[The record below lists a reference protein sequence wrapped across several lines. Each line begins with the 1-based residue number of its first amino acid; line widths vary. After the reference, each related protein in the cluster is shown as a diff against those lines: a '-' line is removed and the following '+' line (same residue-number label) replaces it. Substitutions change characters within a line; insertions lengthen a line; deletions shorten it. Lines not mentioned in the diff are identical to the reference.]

1 MKILIDSEGKVLCR
15 IPILAKAIA
24 FFLVILSFSG
34 CYKEQ
39 HFDFPGPFDE
49 EQRLPDSLPFPFD
62 KNREAGIW
70 LMRDGVPDYGKILF
84 KGYTD
89 FYAAGDTLSWVLESG
104 GMRSLPHRNF
114 YPITNADHFGG
125 NPNSYRFNW
134 GYSKYFVPIGE
145 GKSFYMYTK
154 LTIGTFNATAAGIE
168 LGASWENGEIF
179 ALGLDGGSSTPTF
192 FVNVY
197 GTVVSA
203 NPAEGWPVINEV
215 ITPGVPAELEIVIHD
230 GLFYLKVNDVLCMQF
245 RLPRDRTY
253 FFTPQIRPF
262 RSYVTVHDVYI
273 ESTDAFTVDYAMHE
287 YEQGYSRIQAP
298 ALAQASNGDL
308 LLFAEGRSN
317 PRSAIE
323 RIAQQTMPA
332 GNTDIILRRSSSKG
346 ASWDEQIAVIAGQG
360 TDQTF
365 AFPQVVTTT
374 SGKIILHYSLLPGH
388 VQDNSYAFDVN
399 QQRVY
404 QVVSTDNG
412 QTWSAPTD
420 ITDDLK
426 SDVGYLRSGPGHGI
440 ELTSETFKNR
450 LVMPVAYGNKQ
461 VRVALSDDGG
471 QSWRVSAQIPGNNRQ
486 SGTVVELAD
495 SRLMMVL
502 GHSNTTPRNRLVSY
516 SSDGGET
523 WTAATNISSDVSTGN
538 FGHMFPATIVK
549 SADGTLHLITPTNR
563 ESDSQTYNGPV
574 YGVTPLLFSS
584 NDDGASFGNGV
595 PLFDHLTYRDYNSP
609 IGALDAVALAD
620 GAVVVAG
627 EGGVESPREGIV
639 IYRK

>member
-1 MKILIDSEGKVLCR
+1 MV
-15 IPILAKAIA
+15 

-39 HFDFPGPFDE
+39 HFDFPGPFE
-49 EQRLPDSLPFPFD
+49 ETQQQPDSLPFPFD

-70 LMRDGVPDYGKILF
+70 LMRNGVPDYGKILF

-89 FYAAGDTLSWVLESG
+89 FYAAGDTLSWNLEPT
-104 GMRSLPHRNF
+104 GMRSLPHRHF
-114 YPITNADHFGG
+114 YPITNDDHFGG
-125 NPNSYRFNW
+125 NPNSYQFNW
-134 GYSKYFVPIGE
+134 GYSKYFVPVGP

-154 LTIGTFNATAAGIE
+154 MTVGTFNATALGIV
-168 LGASWENGEIF
+168 LGRSWENNENF
-179 ALGLDGGSSTPTF
+179 TLGLDGGTSTPIF
-192 FVNVY
+192 FVDVY
-197 GTVVSA
+197 GTTVSV
-203 NPAEGWPVINEV
+203 NPADGWPVVNEV
-215 ITPGVPAELEIVIHD
+215 IVAGVPAEIEIVIHD
-230 GLFYLKVNDVLCMQF
+230 GLFYLKVNHILCAQF
-245 RLPRDRTY
+245 KLPTDRMY
-253 FFTPQIRPF
+253 FFTPQIRPW

-273 ESTDAFTVDYAMHE
+273 ESTDAYTINYAMHE
-287 YEQGYSRIQAP
+287 YEQGYNRIQAP

-332 GNTDIILRRSSSKG
+332 GNTDIILRRSSSQG
-346 ASWDEQIAVIAGQG
+346 ASWDEQIAVIAGEG

-365 AFPQVVTTT
+365 AFPQVVTTA

-388 VQDNSYAFDVN
+388 VQDGSYMFDAS

-412 QTWSAPTD
+412 QTWSAPSE
-420 ITDDLK
+420 ITDYLK
-426 SDVGYLRSGPGHGI
+426 SDVGYVQNGPGHGI
-440 ELTSETFKNR
+440 ELTSEAFKNR
-450 LVMPVAYGNKQ
+450 LVMPVVHDGKE

-471 QSWRVSAQIPGNNRQ
+471 QSWRLSARIPGNKRQ

-495 SRLMMVL
+495 SRLMMVV
-502 GHSNTTPRNRLVSY
+502 GHSNTSPKNRLVSY

-523 WTAATNISSDVSTGN
+523 WTAATNLSTDVSTGN
-538 FGHMFPATIVK
+538 FGHMFPATMVK

-563 ESDSQTYNGPV
+563 ESDSQTYAGPV
-574 YGVTPLLFSS
+574 YGITPLLFSS
-584 NDDGASFGNGV
+584 TDGGQTFGQGA
-595 PLFDHLTYRDYNSP
+595 PLFTKIAYNGYNSP
-609 IGALDAVALAD
+609 IGMMDAVALAD
-620 GAVVVAG
+620 GSVVIAG